1 MSADDNVDRRAE
13 ILDAAV
19 RIVVE
24 KGANALRMADV
35 AEAAG
40 VSLGLIQHYFR
51 HRDRL
56 LVEAFRYESERIAST
71 WRVVVRSDEPPLE
84 RLVEYIWLC
93 TPAGSESAATAFPGW
108 GFWMDFW
115 SEARREPQ
123 LRAEVGPVYAS
134 FSVPFVTALADGIS
148 TGEFTIRGQVRDVAD
163 RMIATIDGTALRTLL
178 GEIEEARML
187 PLLIDGLCAEL
198 GLDQQQSERAHAI
211 ARDLSASEPRR
222 ALSRV

>member
-1 MSADDNVDRRAE
+1 MSAGDNLDRRAQ

-24 KGANALRMADV
+24 KGANGVRMADV

-56 LVEAFRYESERIAST
+56 LIEAFRYESERIAST

-93 TPAGSESAATAFPGW
+93 TPAGSESAATSFPGW

-123 LRAEVGPVYAS
+123 LRAEVAPIYAS
-134 FSVPFVTALADGIS
+134 FSMPFVAALADGIS
-148 TGEFTIRGQVRDVAD
+148 MKEFTIRGQVRDVAD
-163 RMIATIDGTALRTLL
+163 
-178 GEIEEARML
+178 
-187 PLLIDGLCAEL
+187 
-198 GLDQQQSERAHAI
+198 
-211 ARDLSASEPRR
+211 
-222 ALSRV
+222 

>member
-1 MSADDNVDRRAE
+1 MSAADNVDRRSQ

-24 KGANALRMADV
+24 KGANGVRMADV

-56 LVEAFRYESERIAST
+56 LSETFRYESERISAT
-71 WRVVVRSDEPPLE
+71 WRGVVRPDTPPLE

-93 TPAGSESAATAFPGW
+93 TPAGSESAATSFPGW
-108 GFWMDFW
+108 GFWIDFW

-123 LRAEVGPVYAS
+123 LRAEVAPIYAS
-134 FSVPFVTALADGIS
+134 FAAPFVTALADGIS
-148 TGEFTIRGQVRDVAD
+148 SGEFTIRGPVRDVAD
-163 RMIATIDGTALRTLL
+163 RMIATIDGTAMRTLL
-178 GEIEEARML
+178 GEMDESRML
-187 PLLIDGLCAEL
+187 PLLIDGLCVEL
-198 GLDQQQSERAHAI
+198 GLDQQQSDHAHAI
-211 ARDLSASEPRR
+211 ARGLSGDAPRHV
-222 ALSRV
+222 LSRA